1 MSTVCPAEAVTS
13 LAAAF
18 KHKPLKKLKLS
29 GIKLTL
35 EAAEAIGQS
44 LLEVSDFV
52 TLELNGFAEC
62 SAKEACRLLEVAIP
76 SRNIMSV
83 VIPHVG
89 YSNFIVKPYP
99 EPFQGKLSRNL
110 DYIQLS
116 EAPDVTVFCKISVR
130 RSKYYLEFSITRG
143 RLNHSR

>member
-1 MSTVCPAEAVTS
+1 MCLNWVESNTLEAGEALGQSLWELSALQTLEISLSTVCSSEAVTS

-52 TLELNGFAEC
+52 RLELNGFAEC

-99 EPFQGKLSRNL
+99 EPF
-110 DYIQLS
+110 
-116 EAPDVTVFCKISVR
+116 
-130 RSKYYLEFSITRG
+130 
-143 RLNHSR
+143 

>member
-1 MSTVCPAEAVTS
+1 MCLNWVESNTLEAGEVLGQSLWELSALQTLEISLSTVCSAEAVTS

-52 TLELNGFAEC
+52 RLELNGFAEC

-99 EPFQGKLSRNL
+99 EPF
-110 DYIQLS
+110 
-116 EAPDVTVFCKISVR
+116 
-130 RSKYYLEFSITRG
+130 
-143 RLNHSR
+143 